1 MALHTAD
8 YAEKRKVM
16 TAMSGGV
23 DSSAAVLL
31 LKSQGYD
38 VGGMTMRLLEEG
50 LNDRDI
56 EDAAKVAEMFGVPF
70 FVADIRRE
78 FSEKVISDFIG
89 AYQAG
94 ATPNPCVVCN
104 RYIKFSEF
112 MKCLQ
117 VITQRW
123 NTMRA
128 PADIC

>member
-89 AYQAG
+89 AYS
-94 ATPNPCVVCN
+94 
-104 RYIKFSEF
+104 KS
-112 MKCLQ
+112 
-117 VITQRW
+117 
-123 NTMRA
+123 MRSL
-128 PADIC
+128 